1 MRPAQGKG
9 WAIGVAW
16 LALLVATGCSG
27 AKVTT
32 KASSELPKY
41 RVQRVAVLPFDTLA
55 TPQATQSTA
64 AGFQVPQGAKG
75 SYATISPR
83 PPHELPARSTVGVPP
98 SAAEKVTQVLG
109 NRLRSRTALVV
120 LSSDESG
127 RALHEVEGK
136 DGGKDIA
143 AMAPK
148 AAARLSVD
156 AVVIG
161 RVLVYQERVG
171 SRMGADPPA
180 AVGFEVRLVAADGA
194 LLWEGNYFE
203 RQQPVTADL
212 AGFFIHGL
220 GFVTADELLHY
231 GADELAKA
239 FPFGQATGG
248 Q

>member
-1 MRPAQGKG
+1 MAVLWNRL
-9 WAIGVAW
+9 AIGVTW
-16 LALLVATGCSG
+16 LAVLTAAGCSG

-41 RVQRVAVLPFDTLA
+41 RVQRVAVLPFETLA
-55 TPQATQSTA
+55 TPQATQTTE

-75 SYATISPR
+75 SNVSISPR
-83 PPHELPARSTVGVPP
+83 SPHELPGRANVGVPP
-98 SAAEKVTQVLG
+98 SAAEKVPQVLG
-109 NRLRSRTALVV
+109 NRLRARTELVV
-120 LSSDESG
+120 VPSDESG
-127 RALHEVEGK
+127 RIVRDLEGK
-136 DGGKDIA
+136 D
-143 AMAPK
+143 AMPSGVAIAPK

-156 AVVIG
+156 AVIVG
-161 RVLVYQERVG
+161 RVMVYQERVG

-180 AVGFEVRLVAADGA
+180 AVGFEVRLVAANGA

-212 AGFFIHGL
+212 PGFFVHGL

-239 FPFGQATGG
+239 FPFGQPGG
-248 Q
+248 NR

>member
-1 MRPAQGKG
+1 MTANRSR
-9 WAIGVAW
+9 WAIAAAW
-16 LALLVATGCSG
+16 LVVLAVTGCSG

-32 KASSELPKY
+32 KVSLELPKY

-75 SYATISPR
+75 SNISISPR
-83 PPHELPARSTVGVPP
+83 PTHELPARSNVAVPP
-98 SAAEKVTQVLG
+98 SAAEKVTQVFW
-109 NRLRSRTALVV
+109 NRLRSRAGLDV
-120 LSSDESG
+120 LSPEESG
-127 RALHEVEGK
+127 RMVRELERTNADTALER
-136 DGGKDIA
+136 IA
-143 AMAPK
+143 SK
-148 AAARLSVD
+148 VAARLSVD

-171 SRMGADPPA
+171 SRMGADPPS

-212 AGFFIHGL
+212 AGFFVHGL
-220 GFVTADELLHY
+220 GFVTADELVHY

-239 FPFGQATGG
+239 FPFGQAAGG